1 MFDKP
6 SKNTQKAV
14 SETLFLES
22 ILIRS
27 STGRAE
33 KRKEP
38 EEGDESEK
46 VGKCQKRKCKNSKR
60 NEMKKEVE
68 NEDKR

>member
-1 MFDKP
+1 M
-6 SKNTQKAV
+6 

-38 EEGDESEK
+38 EEVDESEK
-46 VGKCQKRKCKNSKR
+46 VGNVKNENVKIQ
-60 NEMKKEVE
+60 NEMKWKKKLRMKI
-68 NEDKR
+68 NDSK